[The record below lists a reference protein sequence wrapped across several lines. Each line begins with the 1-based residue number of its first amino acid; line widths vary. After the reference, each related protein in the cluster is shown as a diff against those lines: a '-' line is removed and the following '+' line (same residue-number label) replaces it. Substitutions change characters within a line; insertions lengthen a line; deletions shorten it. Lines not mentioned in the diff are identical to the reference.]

1 MLTVKA
7 LLATIVMTTLG
18 MQALPAQA
26 QQAEPAAVQ
35 TGATATD
42 DLPLTPRFASLLSSY
57 RDCVLHEVDEKIALG
72 NQRDMALQAMSACAL
87 SRGEMRAQLVSD
99 ILRQDPAL
107 STTRATSAA
116 DTGVEQIEPMIE
128 QAAIDWAHV
137 RYARTMH

>member
-1 MLTVKA
+1 VKA
-7 LLATIVMTTLG
+7 LLASILVTTLA

-26 QQAEPAAVQ
+26 QQAEPVAVQ
-35 TGATATD
+35 TGATASD

-72 NQRDMALQAMSACAL
+72 DQRAMAQQAMSACAL

-99 ILRQDPAL
+99 ILKQDPAL
-107 STTRATSAA
+107 NPAKAASAA

-128 QAAIDWAHV
+128 QAAVDWAHV